1 MNKLLSFLINFCNNI
16 TFWYSISIIF
26 GMIILYQI
34 VIKNEWQKLRIDN
47 KICNDDDT
55 SFQYRRIWLLKN
67 ILLINIVIFLIVCL
81 INVSIIDEND
91 FNSTV
96 TIIQKIRNF
105 IPIIIVYTSI
115 AFVQKV
121 SIEEKS
127 SKNLDKLILLFL
139 EIKKEMVGRLVKDE
153 IYYIKKQNR
162 KIIHKISEA
171 YIEEQSTKE
180 LSEASN
186 SEMISK
192 LLCILLDF
200 SICDEFKNKHK
211 YEIKA
216 FQSDSKKE
224 GYLVRVIS
232 IRASLIGEKP
242 FNEKEFDYFC
252 TNVLPEIGISYS
264 DIYQTIKSINKY
276 NKSIVINLATNK
288 DSYFQEK
295 FINNCVANEE
305 LSKDSFEKEIDKVE
319 FPDSFC
325 GEEKL
330 CIATNSH

>member
-1 MNKLLSFLINFCNNI
+1 MNKLLSFLVNFCNNI
-16 TFWYSISIIF
+16 TFWYSISTIF

-34 VIKNEWQKLRIDN
+34 FIKNEWQKLRIDN
-47 KICNDDDT
+47 NICYNGDT
-55 SFQYRRIWLLKN
+55 SFKYRRIWLIKN
-67 ILLINIVIFLIVCL
+67 ILLINIVIFLFVCL
-81 INVSIIDEND
+81 INVSIINESD
-91 FNSTV
+91 FNSTL
-96 TIIQKIRNF
+96 TIFQKTKNF
-105 IPIIIVYTSI
+105 IPIVIVYTSI
-115 AFVQKV
+115 AFVNKV

-127 SKNLDKLILLFL
+127 SKNLDKLILLIL
-139 EIKKEMVGRLVKDE
+139 EIKKEMVEKLVKDE

-180 LSEASN
+180 FNEASN
-186 SEMISK
+186 SEMVSK
-192 LLCILLDF
+192 LLCILLYF
-200 SICDEFKNKHK
+200 SICDEFEIKHK

-252 TNVLPEIGISYS
+252 TDILPEIGISYS
-264 DIYQTIKSINKY
+264 DIYQTIISINKY
-276 NKSIVINLATNK
+276 KKSVVIKQATSK

-295 FINNCVANEE
+295 FINNCMADEE
-305 LSKDSFEKEIDKVE
+305 LSKDSFEKEINKAFE
-319 FPDSFC
+319 GSF
-325 GEEKL
+325 
-330 CIATNSH
+330 